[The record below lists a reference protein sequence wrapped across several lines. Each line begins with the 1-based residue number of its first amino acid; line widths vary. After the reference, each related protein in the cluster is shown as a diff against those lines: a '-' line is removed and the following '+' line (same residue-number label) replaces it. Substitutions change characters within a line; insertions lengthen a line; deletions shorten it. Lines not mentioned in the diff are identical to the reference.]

1 MQLKN
6 LINSDLSIYHMRD
19 ISNEAYVRR
28 KILFIKAYFDTDFR
42 VVFWF
47 RLYSYL
53 FLGKFKQI
61 AILLYFRVKSRYGVD
76 IHPTAVIDEGF
87 RLMHGFNIVIGPNV
101 RIGKCCK
108 IFNGVTLGKARPDNE
123 KILMPEVGNFCILGT
138 GAKILGKGVIKDCSM
153 VGANHVTRRT
163 KDGIESQD
171 PLIRE
176 VYEEY
181 VNKMKVVIGIDNI

>member
-1 MQLKN
+1 M
-6 LINSDLSIYHMRD
+6 
-19 ISNEAYVRR
+19 
-28 KILFIKAYFDTDFR
+28 LFIKAYFDIDFR

-53 FLGKFKQI
+53 YTGKFKQI
-61 AILLYFRVKSRYGVD
+61 AIILYFRVKSRYGMD
-76 IHPTAVIDEGF
+76 IHPTAVIGEGL
-87 RLMHGFNIVIGPNV
+87 RLMHGFNIAIGPDV

-123 KILMPEVGNFCILGT
+123 EILMPEVGNFCILGT
-138 GAKILGKGVIKDCSM
+138 GAKILGKRAIKDCSI

-163 KDGIESQD
+163 KDGVESQD

-176 VYEEY
+176 VYEDY
-181 VNKMKVVIGIDNI
+181 VNKMKAVIGMGDT